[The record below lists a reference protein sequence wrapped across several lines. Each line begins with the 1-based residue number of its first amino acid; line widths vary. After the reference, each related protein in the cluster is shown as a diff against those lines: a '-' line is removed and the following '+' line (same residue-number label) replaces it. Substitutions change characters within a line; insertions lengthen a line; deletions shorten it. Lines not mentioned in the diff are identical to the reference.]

1 MKKIDDKYFI
11 KDKKVNYNPSIEQ
24 VLANDEVILW
34 KGKPRKLSFILSI
47 IFKFL
52 PFVIIWLAIDI
63 SLIVMMSSFFSEIPL
78 PAIIF
83 LIIFFILHL
92 LPVWIWISS
101 IITASRRQKLEEYA
115 FTGSRI
121 VIKTG
126 FIGANISSINYSSIS
141 SVNLKIGIIE
151 RLCKVGDIYIVAD
164 NKKYILEDIKDPY
177 FIYEK
182 LQKIAND
189 IKSDIIYP
197 NNYRP
202 SENNGYKTSY
212 NPKEVDKIIKKDK

>member
-11 KDKKVNYNPSIEQ
+11 KDNKVNYNPSIDL
-24 VLANDEVILW
+24 VLTSDETILW
-34 KGKPRKLSFILSI
+34 KGKPRKLSFILSN

-52 PFVIIWLAIDI
+52 PFAIIWLIFDI
-63 SLIVMMSSFFSEIPL
+63 TAIVMIFKFMSEIPL

-83 LIIFFILHL
+83 IVFFFILHL
-92 LPVWIWISS
+92 LPVWLWISS
-101 IITASRRQKLEEYA
+101 LITASRRQKVEEYA
-115 FTGSRI
+115 FTGNRI
-121 VIKTG
+121 IIKSG

-141 SVNLKIGIIE
+141 SVNLKIGLVE

-177 FIYEK
+177 FIYER

-212 NPKEVDKIIKKDK
+212 NPKEVDKINKKDE

>member
-11 KDKKVNYNPSIEQ
+11 KDNKVNYNPSIDL
-24 VLANDEVILW
+24 VLTSDETILW
-34 KGKPRKLSFILSI
+34 KGKPRKLSFILSN

-52 PFVIIWLAIDI
+52 PFAIIWLIFDI
-63 SLIVMMSSFFSEIPL
+63 TAIVMIFKFMSEIPL

-83 LIIFFILHL
+83 IVFFFILHL
-92 LPVWIWISS
+92 LPVWLWISS
-101 IITASRRQKLEEYA
+101 LITASRRQKVEEYA
-115 FTGSRI
+115 FTGNRI
-121 VIKTG
+121 IIKSG

-141 SVNLKIGIIE
+141 SVNLKIGLVE

-177 FIYEK
+177 FIYER

-202 SENNGYKTSY
+202 KENYGYKTSY
-212 NPKEVDKIIKKDK
+212 KHKNVKKM

>member
-11 KDKKVNYNPSIEQ
+11 KDNKVNYNPSIDL
-24 VLANDEVILW
+24 VLTSDETILW
-34 KGKPRKLSFILSI
+34 KGKPRKLSFILSN

-52 PFVIIWLAIDI
+52 PFAIIWLIFDI
-63 SLIVMMSSFFSEIPL
+63 TAIVMIFKFMSEIPL

-83 LIIFFILHL
+83 IVFFFILHL
-92 LPVWIWISS
+92 LPVWLWISS
-101 IITASRRQKLEEYA
+101 LITALRRQKVEEYA
-115 FTGSRI
+115 FTGNRI
-121 VIKTG
+121 IIKSG

-141 SVNLKIGIIE
+141 SVNLKIGLVE

-177 FIYEK
+177 FIYER

-202 SENNGYKTSY
+202 KENYGYKTSY
-212 NPKEVDKIIKKDK
+212 KHKNDKKM